1 MVAVVQSRLVM
12 LLRFP
17 KSCAKIARA
26 EGVVGSVSRQRPNT
40 KYSASLKTQE
50 VEEVGGCVVPP
61 ATAKDLFLSITNNNS
76 MKKELLEEAISDIS
90 AIVYET
96 IMDYQEDGE
105 EEDADYLL
113 SQLVMVKDAI
123 AAIVKIKEL

>member
-1 MVAVVQSRLVM
+1 
-12 LLRFP
+12 
-17 KSCAKIARA
+17 
-26 EGVVGSVSRQRPNT
+26 
-40 KYSASLKTQE
+40 
-50 VEEVGGCVVPP
+50 
-61 ATAKDLFLSITNNNS
+61 

-96 IMDYQEDGE
+96 IIDYQEDGE
-105 EEDADYLL
+105 KEDAKHLL